1 MSNDPRMGMPGM
13 PGPEAFASF
22 WQDFFAKMTPPGSP
36 GMPPIQPEFIDRWR
50 KAFFDTLTKSM
61 DDYMRSE
68 AFLQSM
74 KQSMDQTLGWQKM
87 MNEYLQKGLS
97 AAQMPSRED
106 SDHVV
111 RLLHGIEDRIIKRLE
126 KLEQRLDQVEK
137 KG

>member
-1 MSNDPRMGMPGM
+1 MSSDPRMNM
-13 PGPEAFASF
+13 PGPEAFATF
-22 WQDFFAKMTPPGSP
+22 WQDMFARMTPPTAAGV
-36 GMPPIQPEFIDRWR
+36 PPMQPEFIDRWR
-50 KAFFDTLTKSM
+50 KAFFDAMTKSM

-74 KQSMDQTLGWQKM
+74 KQSMDQALSWQKM
-87 MNEYLQKGLS
+87 MNEHLQKGLS

-111 RLLHGIEDRIIKRLE
+111 RLLHGIEDRILQRLE
-126 KLEQRLDQVEK
+126 KLEQRLDKVEK